1 MFKRKL
7 SINRFFRAEDGAAMV
22 IAALSLIAFL
32 SLASLVTDMGLKYYQ
47 KSRLQSAMDAAA
59 LAAVKHMPDKNKAK
73 IVALEYVEKNG
84 FSVDWFDNGLDGQE
98 ALFTV
103 PYAAVI
109 LDLGLPK
116 VDGLTILKHWR
127 EKNRKEPVLILT
139 AQGDVDSKVIGLNE
153 GADDY
158 LGKPFSLKEVVA
170 RINALLR
177 RNGGYSSAQLTYK
190 DVIFSID
197 TKKVTKNGVLVELA
211 PREIA
216 LLEMFLLNK
225 NRVLTKTAVEEKLYS
240 WDDDVQSNAVEVH
253 VHHLRKKLG
262 KDIVKTINKIGYIME
277 E

>member
-1 MFKRKL
+1 MRIL
-7 SINRFFRAEDGAAMV
+7 LIEDDN
-22 IAALSLIAFL
+22 LIG
-32 SLASLVTDMGLKYYQ
+32 DGIKIGL
-47 KSRLQSAMDAAA
+47 
-59 LAAVKHMPDKNKAK
+59 
-73 IVALEYVEKNG
+73 EKNG

-240 WDDDVQSNAVEVH
+240 WDDDVQSNAIEVH

>member
-1 MFKRKL
+1 MRIL
-7 SINRFFRAEDGAAMV
+7 LIEDDN
-22 IAALSLIAFL
+22 LIG
-32 SLASLVTDMGLKYYQ
+32 DGIKIGL
-47 KSRLQSAMDAAA
+47 
-59 LAAVKHMPDKNKAK
+59 
-73 IVALEYVEKNG
+73 EKNG

-190 DVIFSID
+190 DIVFSID

-225 NRVLTKTAVEEKLYS
+225 NRVLTKPAVEEKLYS

-253 VHHLRKKLG
+253 IHHLRKKLG